1 MKKIYTLL
9 QNENVMATLVITTVF
24 LVTALITFLAINRQW

>member
-1 MKKIYTLL
+1 MKKIYALL

-24 LVTALITFLAINRQW
+24 IVTALIVFLAINRHW